1 MSCRSSFSFIPVLT
15 GAPGAALRVRTA
27 IIRRYGSRNT
37 GGSRM
42 LFGDEH
48 VRRYEATDG
57 AEGHEWQG
65 AATLILTTTR
75 RKSGQEGP
83 NALNYQNVGD
93 GYLIVASK
101 GG

>member
-1 MSCRSSFSFIPVLT
+1 MSCKSSFSFMPVLT

-27 IIRRYGSRNT
+27 IIRPYGSRNT

-57 AEGHEWQG
+57 AEGHEWRG
-65 AATLILTTTR
+65 TTNPILPPAGRQTG
-75 RKSGQEGP
+75 KEGRP
-83 NALNYQNVGD
+83 APISQKLRVD
-93 GYLIVASK
+93 HPLRA
-101 GG
+101 